1 MEELKDK
8 PEEAGTEGEPGAG
21 ISLGKF
27 RLPKRTVIL
36 GAVGLLVL
44 SLVVAG
50 ILSYRSSVR
59 QKEAVQAQKREQKAR
74 EAAAR
79 ETEEQES
86 TARAKELHRAHE
98 EVLATPSALPGIFSS
113 PAREAAPTPV
123 LVEKPPAPAVAVANP
138 QPRATEHQAPE
149 PKKPEAKPEAKPTAD
164 KAAASPKT
172 KAAEKE
178 APAEP
183 SGVVAPTAAGGCAL
197 SGGKAED
204 YGKALGK
211 CLEDFNRL
219 EGRKPTNPSPPNKT
233 D

>member
-8 PEEAGTEGEPGAG
+8 PEDAGTEAGEGEETG
-21 ISLGKF
+21 GRKF
-27 RLPKRTVIL
+27 RLSKRAIIS
-36 GAVGLLVL
+36 GAACLLVL
-44 SLVVAG
+44 SLIVAG
-50 ILSYRSSVR
+50 IFAYRSSVR
-59 QKEAVQAQKREQKAR
+59 QKETVQAQKRERVAR
-74 EAAAR
+74 EAAAK
-79 ETEEQES
+79 ETEKQES
-86 TARAKELHRAHE
+86 LARAKELHRAHE

-149 PKKPEAKPEAKPTAD
+149 PKKPEAKPTAD

-178 APAEP
+178 SPAE
-183 SGVVAPTAAGGCAL
+183 SLGVAAPNAAGGCAL

-211 CLEDFNRL
+211 CLEEFNRL
-219 EGRKPTNPSPPNKT
+219 EGRKPNNPSPSNKT